1 MEIWVKTWK
10 WLAGIRRL
18 RWENNA
24 LKQRHFSPRSTQA
37 MATHRS
43 HIHLLMQ
50 CPWVKLMLSSA
61 TMSCLK
67 TTSKTS
73 TTWESLEMREECI
86 LASIMDI
93 VLNWQTISNGQLP
106 FNEKTDFFF
115 KKQFSVEHL
124 SLLNT
129 QRQWVWARSFPGR
142 DIQRD
147 IRIMIYL
154 SHAACS
160 TPGRLEKRTQNC
172 REQMQMFSI
181 YLYTTRFLSAY
192 SWFFLNWVSQG
203 PQISEILITIIQ
215 IYYNYA
221 IIVIKQM
228 ESVPSLTFFY
238 NICPLAIY

>member
-50 CPWVKLMLSSA
+50 CPWVKLMLSSP

-73 TTWESLEMREECI
+73 TTWQSLKMKQECI

-93 VLNWQTISNGQLP
+93 VLIYIWWYGKLFP
-106 FNEKTDFFF
+106 MADFLLMRRLIEETSRNN
-115 KKQFSVEHL
+115 SVL
-124 SLLNT
+124 
-129 QRQWVWARSFPGR
+129 
-142 DIQRD
+142 
-147 IRIMIYL
+147 
-154 SHAACS
+154 
-160 TPGRLEKRTQNC
+160 
-172 REQMQMFSI
+172 
-181 YLYTTRFLSAY
+181 
-192 SWFFLNWVSQG
+192 
-203 PQISEILITIIQ
+203 
-215 IYYNYA
+215 
-221 IIVIKQM
+221 
-228 ESVPSLTFFY
+228 
-238 NICPLAIY
+238 NICHRWIPRGSECGRVHFREEIYSGILE